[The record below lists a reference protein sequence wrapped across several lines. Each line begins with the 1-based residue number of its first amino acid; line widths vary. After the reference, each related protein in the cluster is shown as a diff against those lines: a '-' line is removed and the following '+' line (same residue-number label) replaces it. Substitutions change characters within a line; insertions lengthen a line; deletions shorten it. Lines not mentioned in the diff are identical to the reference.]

1 MIQKD
6 NDYIKDIRTANI
18 IADRIY
24 NTRLIK
30 EIWNWSWQVNIQDN
44 ISIDIRKILEQNI
57 ILSHSVLLEFI
68 SSILSHIF
76 SNYFETKKEKKKVLG
91 MKYLVKIQNLPTENN
106 VLDLFSKWI
115 EIKYVQSKSVSP
127 DVIFVTFEIKTFS
140 NEIIKVTLSK
150 NL

>member
-1 MIQKD
+1 
-6 NDYIKDIRTANI
+6 
-18 IADRIY
+18 
-24 NTRLIK
+24 
-30 EIWNWSWQVNIQDN
+30 
-44 ISIDIRKILEQNI
+44 
-57 ILSHSVLLEFI
+57 
-68 SSILSHIF
+68 
-76 SNYFETKKEKKKVLG
+76 VLG